1 MIMRKYFLY
10 FLLLTTLLFAQ
21 NPIAFAALG
30 DVIYDNV
37 DKIEKLKNIDEY
49 KIYDEK
55 IDKYV
60 ADVKKAKEEGFA
72 LENGSTA
79 VTRKAYLNK
88 LRTLVKTNDFF
99 VHSVEAS
106 YDAAKKNQNSRLFSQ
121 IINSGLLD
129 TETRKKEIIDYYFSH
144 AQDMNTTGLIQSYL
158 DEDAKLR
165 AKKEAQQKRYKSK
178 KEREAERIRQI
189 RENDKREKER
199 LEKKLQE
206 ELQEKKLEIRE
217 YQKEELNKT
226 I

>member
-1 MIMRKYFLY
+1 MRKFFIY
-10 FLLLTTLLFAQ
+10 FLLLATLLFAQ

-30 DVIYDNV
+30 DVIYNNV

-79 VTRKAYLNK
+79 VTKKAYLNK
-88 LRTLVKTNDFF
+88 LRSLAKTNDFF
-99 VHSVEAS
+99 VRSVASS
-106 YDAAKKNQNSRLFSQ
+106 YDAAKRDQNSRLFSQ

-129 TETRKKEIIDYYFSH
+129 TNERKKEIIDYYFAH

-178 KEREAERIRQI
+178 KEREAERIKEI
-189 RENDKREKER
+189 REKDKREKER

-206 ELQEKKLEIRE
+206 ELQKKKEEIRE

>member
-1 MIMRKYFLY
+1 MRKFFIY
-10 FLLLTTLLFAQ
+10 FLLLATLLFAQ

-30 DVIYDNV
+30 DVIYNNV

-72 LENGSTA
+72 LENGSTT
-79 VTRKAYLNK
+79 VTKKAYLNK
-88 LRTLVKTNDFF
+88 LRSLAKTNDFF
-99 VHSVEAS
+99 VRSVASS
-106 YDAAKKNQNSRLFSQ
+106 YDAAKRDQNSRLFSQ

-129 TETRKKEIIDYYFSH
+129 TNERKKEIIDYYFAH

-178 KEREAERIRQI
+178 KEREAERIKEI
-189 RENDKREKER
+189 REKDKREKER

-206 ELQEKKLEIRE
+206 ELQKKKEEIRE

>member
-1 MIMRKYFLY
+1 MRKFFIY
-10 FLLLTTLLFAQ
+10 FLLLTTLLYAQ

-30 DVIYDNV
+30 DVIYNNV

-72 LENGSTA
+72 LENGASA
-79 VTRKAYLNK
+79 VTKKAYLNK
-88 LRTLVKTNDFF
+88 LRALAKTNDFF
-99 VHSVEAS
+99 VRSVASS
-106 YDAAKKNQNSRLFSQ
+106 YDAAKRDQNNKLFSK

-129 TETRKKEIIDYYFSH
+129 TKERKKEIIDYYFAH

-158 DEDAKLR
+158 EEDAKLC
-165 AKKEAQQKRYKSK
+165 AKKEAQLKRYKSK
-178 KEREAERIRQI
+178 KEREAERIKEI
-189 RENDKREKER
+189 RERDKREKER

-206 ELQEKKLEIRE
+206 ELQKKKEEIRE